1 MMTAKERYEKAW
13 DAFLIHLKH
22 HPTAGL
28 RPFLADK
35 HVCYGSMLNWMTE
48 KGYSV
53 SQAKSEIRKAHA
65 EAQDKKEEAASD
77 GPSNLFVPMEPL
89 KETCADLP
97 MADILC
103 GISLTFPNGTIATI
117 KKGSAKAVMS
127 LMKLYEKED
136 MLCLD

>member
-13 DAFLIHLKH
+13 DAFLIHLNH

-35 HVCYGSMLNWMTE
+35 HVSYGSMLNWMME

-53 SQAKSEIRKAHA
+53 SQAKSEIRKAQA
-65 EAQDKKEEAASD
+65 EASKDLEEAAN
-77 GPSNLFVPMEPL
+77 GNLLVPVVPTEVPC
-89 KETCADLP
+89 KELQE
-97 MADILC
+97 DILC
-103 GISLTFPNGTIATI
+103 GVSLTFPNGTVATI

-127 LMKLYEKED
+127 LMKLYERED